1 MSWGLLPASSVS
13 PKRTL
18 PLRGLS
24 RPKIVLIR
32 VDLPAPL
39 GPTMVTI
46 SPSPTSIETPLRMST
61 SGR

>member
-1 MSWGLLPASSVS
+1 MSCGFRPLISSPRNS
-13 PKRTL
+13 IRPS
-18 PLRGLS
+18 RGCS

-46 SPSPTSIETPLRMST
+46 SPSRTLIETPLRMST
-61 SGR
+61 SGM